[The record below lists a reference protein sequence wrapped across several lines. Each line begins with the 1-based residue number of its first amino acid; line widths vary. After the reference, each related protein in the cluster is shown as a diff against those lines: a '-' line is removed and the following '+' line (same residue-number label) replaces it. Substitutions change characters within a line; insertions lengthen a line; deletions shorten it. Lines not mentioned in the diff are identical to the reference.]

1 MKNKKQKPKTQNP
14 NRLKQ
19 VKQPFYTDKTFTKV
33 NRSNPELKLNC
44 ADFH

>member
-1 MKNKKQKPKTQNP
+1 MEKKKKSQNP

-33 NRSNPELKLNC
+33 SGSNPELKLNC
-44 ADFH
+44 AGFQ